1 MESKNE
7 IKKVDKIK
15 NFVKSNY
22 GTIIASGVFLTAG
35 CLLGYKR
42 GVRIGKNNILDEI
55 VVLSCKDGLIMKNP
69 ALGRYVFT
77 AKKLENVKD

>member
-7 IKKVDKIK
+7 IKKMDKIK

-35 CLLGYKR
+35 CLLGYKMGIR
-42 GVRIGKNNILDEI
+42 NGKNNTLNEI
-55 VVLSCKDGLIMKNP
+55 VAISCEGGLIMKNP
-69 ALGRYVFT
+69 DLGRYIFT
-77 AKKLENVKD
+77 AKKLENIKN